1 MDDRIDEGWVTN
13 EEMAAWLKLV
23 ESHIPNV
30 ENSKPTAL
38 PEPSNPPDPPS
49 TTLAI
54 VSASACRS
62 LSIGHPE
69 SRRMRVR
76 GFHSFLLCATVSLVA
91 FSFGIW
97 IAGWG
102 VQPRLGPG
110 GDDQG
115 VAHPGSVRLI
125 LPGTLDGQS
134 IPGRGSG
141 LLDRRRDLSPVY
153 PTYPASLGSHEDP
166 SIPQATAETGPSPQ
180 SQDEGHDMSPANLST
195 LARDTGEADGEAVR
209 HSPIHADAPA
219 ASGPRFLR
227 HLAPGSRHARGS
239 YAHRQAYLAW
249 RRFRSSYPI
258 GPFARL
264 WASDHGR

>member
-1 MDDRIDEGWVTN
+1 
-13 EEMAAWLKLV
+13 
-23 ESHIPNV
+23 
-30 ENSKPTAL
+30 
-38 PEPSNPPDPPS
+38 
-49 TTLAI
+49 
-54 VSASACRS
+54 
-62 LSIGHPE
+62 
-69 SRRMRVR
+69 MRVR

-102 VQPRLGPG
+102 VQPRLGAG

-141 LLDRRRDLSPVY
+141 LPDRRRDLSPVY
-153 PTYPASLGSHEDP
+153 PTYPASPGSHEDQ
-166 SIPQATAETGPSPQ
+166 SIPQAAAETGPSPR
-180 SQDEGHDMSPANLST
+180 SQDENHDMSPAKVST
-195 LARDTGEADGEAVR
+195 LARDTGEAEAWTAKPSEIAPSMLM
-209 HSPIHADAPA
+209 HPPPA
-219 ASGPRFLR
+219 APRFLR
-227 HLAPGSRHARGS
+227 HLAGSRHARGR

-249 RRFRSSYPI
+249 RRFRSAYPI

-264 WASDHGR
+264 SAFDHGR